1 MKQVTQDW
9 LSFALTDLKSCE
21 MIINDAFLSNVV
33 AFHSQQAIE
42 KVFKAVM
49 EEYEVGFIKT
59 HDLVT
64 LHNAVKG
71 YIDFEPDVD
80 LLIQINE
87 VYLASRYPGHL
98 GLLADGKPT
107 IKEAET
113 FYKTAKDIFY
123 SVKKEL
129 EKN

>member
-21 MIINDAFLSNVV
+21 MIIHDAFLSNVV

-49 EEYEVGFIKT
+49 EEYEIDFIKT

-64 LHNAVKG
+64 LHNAVRG
-71 YIDFEPDVD
+71 YVDYEPDMN

-87 VYLASRYPGHL
+87 VYLASRYPGHF

-107 IKEAET
+107 TKEAKT
-113 FYKTAKDIFY
+113 FYNAAKDIFY
-123 SVKKEL
+123 SVRAEL
-129 EKN
+129 ERI

>member
-1 MKQVTQDW
+1 
-9 LSFALTDLKSCE
+9 

-49 EEYEVGFIKT
+49 EEYEIGFIKT

-64 LHNAVKG
+64 LHNAVGG
-71 YIDFEPDVD
+71 YIDYEPDLD

-87 VYLASRYPGHL
+87 VYLASRYPGHF

-129 EKN
+129 EKK

>member
-33 AFHSQQAIE
+33 AFHAQQTIE
-42 KVFKAVM
+42 KAFKAVI
-49 EEYEVGFIKT
+49 EEHEIGFIKT
-59 HDLVT
+59 HDLIT
-64 LHNAVKG
+64 LYNAIKDH
-71 YIDFEPDVD
+71 IDHEPDMNM
-80 LLIQINE
+80 LMQINE
-87 VYLASRYPGHL
+87 VYLSSRYPGHL
-98 GLLADGKPT
+98 GLMADGKPT

-123 SVKKEL
+123 SVKAEL
-129 EKN
+129 ERT